1 MMLPPLGDPLL
12 PRYDGEVR
20 YRAGARVAAKQ
31 RRASTTADGPRKN
44 RSPTVGEAK
53 LASAL
58 RSMPTTNIQ
67 VPTGKWR
74 MVIACPNTRPSRE
87 LPERQV

>member
-1 MMLPPLGDPLL
+1 MNYYIARQSEETFIQEGGLELKSAPLHYP
-12 PRYDGEVR
+12 GEVR

-58 RSMPTTNIQ
+58 
-67 VPTGKWR
+67 
-74 MVIACPNTRPSRE
+74 
-87 LPERQV
+87 